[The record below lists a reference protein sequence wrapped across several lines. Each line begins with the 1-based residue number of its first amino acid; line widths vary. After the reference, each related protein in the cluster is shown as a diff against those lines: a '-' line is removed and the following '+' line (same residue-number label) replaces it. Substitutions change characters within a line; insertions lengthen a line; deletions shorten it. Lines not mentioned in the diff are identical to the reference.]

1 MITRFKFEGFGASLI
16 AGTVASIL
24 AACASGSARAADAV
38 AAAAPP
44 ARLQSAAALRD
55 RARPASQVA
64 DAAVRVAEPPG
75 AEFHPRADRDHMTDQ
90 RVDLARAHAEGTRL
104 GEEHPPGLRTEG
116 ERAHVDQVAGKLD
129 LEQDQAVLAELA
141 GAGQILAAISA
152 RGEPAVDRA
161 TATAIL
167 DPQAPDARREA
178 ECAEL
183 AASISRQQTAPRQ
196 PKGDLLQASVTGS
209 GLVVSLAGFA
219 ILR

>member
-1 MITRFKFEGFGASLI
+1 MITRFKFEGLGASLI

-24 AACASGSARAADAV
+24 TACASSSARAADAV
-38 AAAAPP
+38 APAAPP
-44 ARLQSAAALRD
+44 ARLQTAPALGD
-55 RARPASQVA
+55 RARPASQAA
-64 DAAVRVAEPPG
+64 DAAVRVAETSG
-75 AEFHPRADRDHMTDQ
+75 AESHPRADLDRMTDQ
-90 RVDLARAHAEGTRL
+90 RVDLARAHAETRL
-104 GEEHPPGLRTEG
+104 AQEHPPGLRTEG
-116 ERAHVDQVAGKLD
+116 ESAHVGQATGKLD

-152 RGEPAVDRA
+152 RGEAAVDRA

-183 AASISRQQTAPRQ
+183 AASISRQQTAPLQ